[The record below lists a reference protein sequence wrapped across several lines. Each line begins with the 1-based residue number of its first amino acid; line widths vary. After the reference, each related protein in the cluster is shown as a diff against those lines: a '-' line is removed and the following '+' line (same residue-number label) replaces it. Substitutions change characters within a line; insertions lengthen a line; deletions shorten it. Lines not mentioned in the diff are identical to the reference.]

1 MKSVRILGIGN
12 SFSVDGMEYVYDIL
26 YSLGVEKIELG
37 NLHIGGCSLATHC
50 NNLRGDLPAYEYWE
64 NDSGAWRTT
73 PDYKMGDAIASKE
86 WDFIFTQQYSGHSGI
101 AETYSDLDELMAY
114 VKDKQKGNPKYG
126 WQMTWSYAKDATHP
140 AFVDYDNDQDK
151 MYGAIVNAVQTR
163 ILPRGNMKVIPS
175 GTAIQNA
182 RAVMGDV
189 LNRDG
194 FHLDYAIGRYIAGL
208 CFVKSLVGLDIDGVT
223 FAPEGVDEEKR
234 RLAITVANAACE
246 KPFEVTVINDKE

>member
-1 MKSVRILGIGN
+1 MKSVKILGIGN
-12 SFSVDGMEYVYDIL
+12 SFSVDGMEYVYNIL
-26 YSLGVEKIELG
+26 HNLGVEDIELG
-37 NLHIGGCSLATHC
+37 NLYIGGCSLATHC

-64 NDSGAWRTT
+64 NDAGAWRTT
-73 PDYKMGDAIASKE
+73 PDYKMGDAIESKE
-86 WDFIFTQQYSGHSGI
+86 WDFIFTQQYSGHSGM

-114 VKDKQKGNPKYG
+114 VKEKQKGNPQYA

-140 AFVDYDNDQDK
+140 AFVDYDNNQDK
-151 MYGAIVNAVQTR
+151 MYESIVNAVQTK

-208 CFVKSLVGLDIDGVT
+208 CFVKALVGLDIDNVT
-223 FAPEGVDEEKR
+223 YAPDGVDDEKR
-234 RLAITVANAACE
+234 KLAIMVANAACE
-246 KPFEVTVINDKE
+246 KPFEVTK